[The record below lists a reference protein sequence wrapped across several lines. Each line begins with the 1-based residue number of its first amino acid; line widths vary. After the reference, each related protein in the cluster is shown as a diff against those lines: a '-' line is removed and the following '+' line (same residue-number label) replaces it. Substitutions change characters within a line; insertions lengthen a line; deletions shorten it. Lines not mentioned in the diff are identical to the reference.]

1 VKVSREL
8 LALRTEASR
17 VLAQQLEK
25 GIALKS
31 QADSAVAQGLDARML
46 LLQSQLDY
54 VQAYDEMT
62 HAMGRTPE

>member
-1 VKVSREL
+1 VKVFPGAAGVAYGSKPSVG
-8 LALRTEASR
+8 ATN
-17 VLAQQLEK
+17 EK

-31 QADSAVAQGLDARML
+31 RADSAVAQELDARTL